1 MSPSPTIT
9 LNGKWLP
16 LLAALLC
23 ACGQYAPP
31 DTLDRGP
38 RWTLAEPFYIYV
50 SPTMPKAEMVRAGMR
65 EALGRAGGRVTVDE
79 GAGQVLNLLDT
90 DGGEC
95 VKKGVTAFANL
106 PASGTI
112 YYCHSVTLLA
122 SYTPADFTRLA
133 GHELGHVLANRPW
146 HIGGDPP
153 AGTCTSHAVMA
164 SNLTCQPA
172 ELNFSGAEDK
182 EYICAGHNV
191 IGGLCK
197 PPQLP

>member
-1 MSPSPTIT
+1 MSLFQTPTF
-9 LNGKWLP
+9 NGKWLP

-23 ACGQYAPP
+23 SCGQYAPP

-38 RWTLAEPFYIYV
+38 RWSLEDPFYIFV
-50 SPTMPKAEMVRAGMR
+50 SPTMPKADLVRAGMR
-65 EALGRAGGRVTVDE
+65 EALGRAGGKVTVDE
-79 GAGQVLNLLDT
+79 RARQVLNLLDT

-95 VKKGVTAFANL
+95 VKQGVTAFANL
-106 PASGTI
+106 PASGKI

-122 SYTPADFTRLA
+122 SYTSADFTRLA

-153 AGTCTSHAVMA
+153 VGTCTSHAVMA

-172 ELNFSGAEDK
+172 ELSFSAEDR
-182 EYICAGHNV
+182 EYICAGRNV
-191 IGGLCK
+191 IGGLCT
-197 PPQLP
+197 PRQLP